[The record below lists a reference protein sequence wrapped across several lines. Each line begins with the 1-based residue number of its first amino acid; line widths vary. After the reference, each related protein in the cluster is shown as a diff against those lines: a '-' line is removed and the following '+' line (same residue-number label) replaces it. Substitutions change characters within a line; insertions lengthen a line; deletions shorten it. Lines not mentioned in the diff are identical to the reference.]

1 MTIVRFPTGHNEW
14 VDGTQQALTPDRP
27 DPTPAARFGLAQRG
41 RRRLGV
47 EARDARDRLI
57 ASDPGGTRLRAGT
70 RAVVA
75 VATTLAVEYGLNT
88 ALGVAPLLGTMM
100 GAIIAMM
107 LSTSVREN
115 HRRRIVQTALGA
127 PLAAGLGAAVA
138 TGIAPWHLPS
148 LVAFVLITFVA
159 VWVRRFGPRWFTLGF
174 LAWQAY
180 FFALFLHPPVAALPV
195 ILLSIVVAVAWVT
208 VLLLTVLWDDPAK
221 RLRRTVSALR
231 AQARAGVS
239 AALDLLDDPD
249 DETEVR
255 RLRAQLVRLS
265 EVALLFDGQLAEA
278 RALPSAV
285 SPARLRRWVVE
296 IEVGMDEI
304 VNVCLRLADRG
315 PSLDGPRRQV
325 ARAAL
330 EALAWGE
337 LSVSRTR
344 VAALAEVAGDDRLLH
359 RLARSAD
366 YLLHTFEQWNSG
378 EILTATSDPAARE
391 PATGSDEAREAADA
405 LSGFQ
410 PTAFEPV
417 ITLMNGNLP
426 GTTPSA
432 TRAVVDEDAA
442 WWSPSGLRFTTRQ
455 AIQASVAAALAIVAG
470 ELISPQRYYWAVITA
485 FVVFTGTAT
494 VGETIRK
501 SVGRIAGTAI
511 GLVAAVLLANAT
523 AQVPV
528 LPFVIILACVFV
540 AFYFAQLS
548 QLVMIF
554 CITVMLGQLYGLL
567 HTFSDGLLVLRLE
580 ETAAGGIAGA
590 LTAVIVLPNSSR
602 TALRQARKDL
612 LTTLAELLAEC
623 ADRLSGADRDRN
635 LMAAAISLDAASR
648 QVVKTAA
655 GMFRGRA
662 YGAGRAGLRH
672 RLAVLGAAAGL
683 GRVIAST
690 VVITPV
696 RDPALAQACADLSAE
711 CLRLAAIPELDAPP
725 AQPDEGDDIGT
736 RVGTTLDGADL
747 SDELEPLAV
756 QIRRLAD
763 TLAVLVPRGR
773 RL

>member
-1 MTIVRFPTGHNEW
+1 M
-14 VDGTQQALTPDRP
+14 DGAQQVLTPGRP
-27 DPTPAARFGLAQRG
+27 DPVPNARFGLARRG

-47 EARDARDRLI
+47 EIRDARDRLI

-88 ALGVAPLLGTMM
+88 ALGTSPLLGTMM
-100 GAIIAMM
+100 GAVIAMM

-115 HRRRIVQTALGA
+115 HRRRIVHTALGA
-127 PLAAGLGAAVA
+127 PVAAGLGAASA
-138 TGIAPWHLPS
+138 TVIAPWHVPS

-180 FFALFLHPPVAALPV
+180 FFALFLHPPIAALPV
-195 ILLSIVVAVAWVT
+195 ILLSVVVAVTWVT
-208 VLLLTVLWDDPAK
+208 VLLLTVLWDDPAQ
-221 RLRRTVSALR
+221 RLRRTVTALR
-231 AQARAGVS
+231 AQARAAVS
-239 AALDLLDDPD
+239 AALDLLANPD
-249 DETEVR
+249 DESEVR
-255 RLRAQLVRLS
+255 QLRAQLVRLS

-278 RALPSAV
+278 RALPPGV

-296 IEVGMDEI
+296 VEVGMDEI
-304 VNVCLRLADRG
+304 VNICLRLADRD
-315 PSLDGPRRQV
+315 PPLDPRRTRV
-325 ARAAL
+325 IRAAL

-337 LSVSRTR
+337 LTEARHR
-344 VAALAEVAGDDRLLH
+344 VVTLGDAAGDDRLLR
-359 RLARSAD
+359 RLARATD
-366 YLLHTFEQWNSG
+366 YLLHTFEEWNSG
-378 EILTATSDPAARE
+378 RILAATVDPTPRSE
-391 PATGSDEAREAADA
+391 ESHEAADA
-405 LSGFQ
+405 LTGFQ
-410 PTAFEPV
+410 PAAFEPV
-417 ITLMNGNLP
+417 VTLMNQNLP

-432 TRAVVDEDAA
+432 TRAVVDQDAA

-455 AIQASVAAALAIVAG
+455 AVQASIAAALAIVAG

-494 VGETIRK
+494 VGETVRK
-501 SVGRIAGTAI
+501 GVARVAGTAI

-528 LPFVIILACVFV
+528 LALVIILACVFV
-540 AFYFAQLS
+540 AFYFVQLS
-548 QLVMIF
+548 QLIMIF

-567 HTFSDGLLVLRLE
+567 HTFSDALLVLRLE

-590 LTAVIVLPNSSR
+590 LTAVIVLPSR
-602 TALRQARKDL
+602 SRQALRQARKDL
-612 LTTLAELLAEC
+612 LTTLSDLLTEC
-623 ADRLSGADRDRN
+623 SARMSGADRDRN
-635 LMAAAISLDAASR
+635 LMTAAISLDSASR

-655 GMFRGRA
+655 GLFRGRA

-690 VVITPV
+690 LVTTPA
-696 RDPALAQACADLSAE
+696 RDPALAQACADLSSE
-711 CLRLAAIPELDAPP
+711 CVRLAAIPELDAPP
-725 AQPDEGDDIGT
+725 PQPDAGDDIGA
-736 RVGTTLDGADL
+736 RVGSALDAADL
-747 SDELEPLAV
+747 TEELEPLAV